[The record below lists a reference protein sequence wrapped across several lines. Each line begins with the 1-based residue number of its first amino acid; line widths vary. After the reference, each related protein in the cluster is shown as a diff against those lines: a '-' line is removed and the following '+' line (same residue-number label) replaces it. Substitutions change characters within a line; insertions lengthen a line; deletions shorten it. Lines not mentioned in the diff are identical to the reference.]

1 MSPGRHDNIVDLPT
15 DPLAAPPPPSAPG
28 RVHGLA
34 IAGMATCAL
43 VGIVSMLAFITINWP
58 GHTGRYVVGT
68 FVFAGVGFLACASTA
83 VLTAARDTYANDR
96 PSDAE

>member
-1 MSPGRHDNIVDLPT
+1 
-15 DPLAAPPPPSAPG
+15 
-28 RVHGLA
+28 
-34 IAGMATCAL
+34 
-43 VGIVSMLAFITINWP
+43 
-58 GHTGRYVVGT
+58 VGT